1 MVVEGFGGEGME
13 GEGGRMDVEGKG
25 RKLEEVGRFYE
36 FCIRF

>member
-13 GEGGRMDVEGKG
+13 VGGGRMYVEGEG
-25 RKLEEVGRFYE
+25 RKLEEVERFYE